1 MKKILSILTILVM
14 VVGVTAACGKK
25 EPVKDPAQ
33 TPTETPGTP
42 AEPAD
47 KGAIGK
53 EGSPVKITMM
63 LKDASPADEVIKE
76 LVKSIEMKMA
86 ENKQYVSL
94 EFLEPPTGTY
104 KEAVP
109 LAFRTGQITPDIIY
123 FQGGDLPISNDGLL
137 EDLTPYVENSK
148 YVKDIMEEHTKVKL
162 KNYPYL
168 LWLAPARVPV
178 PVMRKDFTEKL
189 ESYKAVVEN
198 PSVENYEKMFK
209 EIVEKKVAKYAITGD
224 GDLTRLNSVFNQS
237 FGVTGSIVKQDGKWV
252 FAKASTF
259 ERDKLEFYAKLYA
272 DGLID
277 PEYIT
282 KAWDTMEKAFYE
294 GEVGFLAGT
303 AGAVINIYNN
313 KMTQTH
319 GDGAELV
326 VLPPAKGV
334 SQGYTAIDVTKESR
348 GFGISVQSKEKEAAF
363 AVLDF
368 MASPEGMKLDKLGLE
383 GTHYKVENDKI
394 MFTDKFPEWYPRFWE
409 TMNKFDPKPVLDKKV
424 MSDPALES
432 LEMAKKYY
440 VEDVNVLIPDN
451 LTSQWDGM
459 NSLYN
464 EYSSDIIRG
473 VKPITA
479 FDEFVQKWN
488 EAGGTEFDSYLMEK
502 LK

>member
-1 MKKILSILTILVM
+1 MKKILSIVTMLVM
-14 VVGVTAACGKK
+14 VLGITAACGNK
-25 EPVKDPAQ
+25 ETPKDPTQ
-33 TPTETPGTP
+33 TP
-42 AEPAD
+42 AETPAEGVD
-47 KGAIGK
+47 PAEKGAIGT
-53 EGSPVKITMM
+53 EGNPVKVTMM
-63 LKDASPADEVIKE
+63 LKDASPSEEPIQE
-76 LVKSIEMKMA
+76 LVKIIEKKMA
-86 ENKQYVSL
+86 ENKQYVTL

-109 LAFRTGQITPDIIY
+109 LAFRTGQISPDIIY

-137 EDLTPYVENSK
+137 EDLTPYIENSEYIK
-148 YVKDIMEEHTKVKL
+148 NVMEEHNQVKM

-189 ESYKAVVEN
+189 DSFKDVMDN
-198 PSVENYEKMFK
+198 PTVENYEKMFK
-209 EIVEKKVAKYAITGD
+209 EIVEKKVAKYAITAD
-224 GDLTRLNSVFNQS
+224 GDLTRLNSVFNQA
-237 FGVTGSIVKQDGKWV
+237 FGVTGSIVKEDGKYI
-252 FAKASTF
+252 FSKASSF
-259 ERDKLEFYAKLYA
+259 EKNKLEYYAKLYA
-272 DGLID
+272 EGVID

-294 GEVGFLAGT
+294 GDAAFIAGT
-303 AGAVINIYNN
+303 AGSVINIYNN

-319 GDGAELV
+319 GEGAELV
-326 VLPPAKGV
+326 ILPPAKGV
-334 SQGYTAIDVTKESR
+334 SQGYVAIDVTKEPR
-348 GFGISVQSKEKEAAF
+348 GFGLNVQSKVKDAAF

-383 GTHYKVENDKI
+383 GTHYKVEGDKI
-394 MFTDKFPEWYPRFWE
+394 VFTDKFPEWYPRFWE
-409 TMNKFDPKPVLDKKV
+409 TLNKFDPKPALAEKV
-424 MSDPALES
+424 MSEPALNA
-432 LEMAKKYY
+432 LDMAKKYY
-440 VEDVNVLIPDN
+440 VEDVNVLIPDY

-473 VKPITA
+473 VRPISA

-488 EAGGTEFDSYLMEK
+488 EAGGTEFDAYLAEQ